1 MKDLSP
7 RYAVRRATPAD
18 AETIHAVIAACQQ
31 AAIGRLDYT
40 LDDVRDELRS
50 PDGDLS
56 TDAWLVI
63 DTEVEGG
70 AAGWGWAWPG
80 GDSGIVEVDVFA
92 VDPEVTEWLWATV
105 QERAAAIGREHD
117 WPSVTVD
124 AGVYRED
131 TAAAARLTR
140 YGFAVATTYQ
150 RLRID
155 HTGPVAAP
163 DVPAGF
169 TVRNGAESEQ
179 VRRDAHATREA
190 AFHDHFGHVRR
201 EFDDWTAT
209 LEAGSVHD
217 WSFLT
222 VLYSDAGEPA
232 GLMLRSTQFV
242 PDEKCGYLRLLGVHP
257 AFQGRGLGRWLL
269 RHAFAEDARDGYAGT
284 ILHVD
289 TDPRRPALGLYLS
302 EGMRVTV
309 IIDAWRRVM

>member
-7 RYAVRRATPAD
+7 RYGVRRPVPAD
-18 AETIHAVIAACQQ
+18 AETIHAVIAAGQR
-31 AAIGRLDYT
+31 ATIGRLDYT
-40 LDDVRDELRS
+40 LEDVRDELRS

-56 TDAWLVI
+56 TDAWLVF
-63 DTEVEGG
+63 DGDEPV
-70 AAGWGWAWPG
+70 GWGWAWPG
-80 GDSGIVEVDVFA
+80 GDSGTVDVDVFTRDTA
-92 VDPEVTEWLWATV
+92 VADWLWDTV
-105 QERAAAIGREHD
+105 RRRAVEIGHERG
-117 WPSVTVD
+117 WPTVTVD

-131 TAAAARLTR
+131 TAAAARLAG
-140 YGFAVATTYQ
+140 YGFEVATVYQ

-155 HTGPVAAP
+155 HAGPVAFPAP
-163 DVPAGF
+163 PPGFAVRSGAGP
-169 TVRNGAESEQ
+169 EQ
-179 VRRDAHATREA
+179 ARRDAHALREA

-201 EFDDWTAT
+201 EFGEWAAN
-209 LEAGSVHD
+209 LESGSVHD

-222 VLYSDAGEPA
+222 VLYTDAGEPA
-232 GLMLRSTQFV
+232 GLSLRSTQFA

-302 EGMRVTV
+302 EGMRAVV